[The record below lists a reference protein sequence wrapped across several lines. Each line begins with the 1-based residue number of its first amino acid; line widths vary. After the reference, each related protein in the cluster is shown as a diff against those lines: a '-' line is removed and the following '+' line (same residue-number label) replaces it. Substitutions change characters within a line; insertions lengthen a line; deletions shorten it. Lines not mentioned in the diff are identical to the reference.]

1 MDKNNLDN
9 NKTHQE
15 HTMPSTKRLAAAL
28 VAPLAIATVSLL
40 SLPVMAADRSEC
52 IAPAKPG
59 GGYDLTCRLAANGL
73 LETGVIDSPMMVTY
87 MPGGIGAVAYNHV
100 IGVRS
105 DDPNLIV
112 AASTGA
118 AVNLALGKFG
128 KFTADDVRWVGALGV
143 DYGAV
148 VVNADSPWQTL
159 DELMDDLKKHPS
171 EIPFGAGGT
180 IGSQDWMKAALIAKS
195 IDVSPRKLRYV
206 SFEGGGEALAALL
219 GNHIKVYTGDLSELQ
234 SQLSSG
240 KIRVLAALSEE
251 RVPGAFAD
259 IPTATEQGYD
269 VTWPIWRG
277 YYMGKD
283 VSDADYNAWVE
294 RLKLLSEKPE
304 FAKIREARGLFP
316 IQKFGPDFDQYVK
329 AQITDFKTLA
339 QEVGLTQ

>member
-1 MDKNNLDN
+1 
-9 NKTHQE
+9 
-15 HTMPSTKRLAAAL
+15 MPSTKRLAAAL

-171 EIPFGAGGT
+171 DIPFGAGGT